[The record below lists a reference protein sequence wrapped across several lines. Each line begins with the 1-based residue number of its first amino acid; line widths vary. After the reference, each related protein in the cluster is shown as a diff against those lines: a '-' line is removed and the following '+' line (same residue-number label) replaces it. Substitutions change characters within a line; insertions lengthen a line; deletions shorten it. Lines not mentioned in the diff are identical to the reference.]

1 MRHSFGSYYLA
12 LHEDAPR
19 TALQMGHL
27 QTAVLFNH
35 YRDLV
40 SREDAEAFWSLVPGA
55 GAKVIR
61 LSR

>member
-19 TALQMGHL
+19 TALQMGH
-27 QTAVLFNH
+27 TRTDVLFNH

-40 SREDAEAFWSLVPGA
+40 SREDAAAFWSIVPRSGS
-55 GAKVIR
+55 KVIQF
-61 LSR
+61 SV